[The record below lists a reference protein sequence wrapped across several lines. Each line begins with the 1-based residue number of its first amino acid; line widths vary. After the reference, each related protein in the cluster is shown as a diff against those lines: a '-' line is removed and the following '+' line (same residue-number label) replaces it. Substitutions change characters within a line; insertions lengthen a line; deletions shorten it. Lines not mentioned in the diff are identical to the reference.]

1 MRLASVRIENFRCY
15 AKPIQL
21 DLGDLTGLIG
31 QNDAGKSAILDAL
44 DIFFGNS
51 KVQQD
56 DGSVDGDPSRLQI
69 TCEFDELPK
78 SIIIDETN
86 ETTLVDEYLLNA
98 SGRLEWTVVYN
109 ASLKSPKLIEE
120 YLTAVHPSTDGFG
133 DLLFLKNR
141 DLKSRL
147 DELSAPSESIDKR
160 VNAQLRSAIWATSTD
175 LCLTT
180 QQLQISQ
187 IDGGSGKEI
196 SDKLRLQRPLYH
208 VFRVDR
214 PSTDQDS
221 EAQDPLKQ
229 AVQMAMDAQ
238 SAALEQIADHV
249 QNELTEV
256 AKRTLAKLRDIDE
269 RLADELRPVLERPRW
284 HSAFKIGLEDEAG
297 IALNKRGSGV
307 RRLGLLSFLQAQ
319 AESAQTVEG
328 REAIYAIEEPETS
341 LHPDLQRQLYDS
353 MKMLSER
360 SLTQVLL
367 TTHTPTLGSLLPTT
381 SIRFLEVDSSGGRN
395 VHSDGHETLAKAA
408 NALGVHRIATVRV
421 LVGVEGPNDM
431 EFLRRISRILKH
443 AGEDIPSIEELEASN
458 RIIMFP
464 FGGAN
469 LKHWVHRLKPLQAHE
484 LHITDRDNRP
494 PDDPKY
500 KKHVD
505 DINLGERSEAYITS
519 KRELE
524 NYLHPD
530 AIFEALQVNVVV
542 DDWNDIPKEVAAKLP
557 WNPTT
562 AKEHLNRECV
572 DKMTPERLTDRD
584 SNADIRSWLKRI
596 SDLVSA

>member
-15 AKPIQL
+15 ARPIQL
-21 DLGDLTGLIG
+21 DLSDLTALIG
-31 QNDAGKSAILDAL
+31 QNDAGKSTILDAL

-86 ETTLVDEYLLNA
+86 KTTLADEYLLNT
-98 SGRLEWTVVYN
+98 SGRLEWTVIYN
-109 ASLKSPKLIEE
+109 ASLKSPKLVEE
-120 YLTAVHPSTDGFG
+120 YLTAIHPSADGFS

-147 DELSAPSESIDKR
+147 DELGTPSDLIDKR
-160 VNAQLRSAIWATSTD
+160 VNAQLRSAIWATSDD

-229 AVQMAMDAQ
+229 AVQIAMDAQ

-249 QNELTEV
+249 QSELTEV
-256 AKRTLAKLRDIDE
+256 ANRTLDKLRDIDG

-284 HSAFKIGLEDEAG
+284 HSAFKIGLEDQAG

-307 RRLGLLSFLQAQ
+307 RRLVLLSFLQAQ
-319 AESAQTVEG
+319 AELTQTVHG

-341 LHPDLQRQLYDS
+341 LHPDLQRQLYDT
-353 MKMLSER
+353 MKTLSER

-381 SIRFLEVDSSGGRN
+381 SIRFLEVDSSGARKL
-395 VHSDGHETLAKAA
+395 HSDGQETLAMAA
-408 NALGVHRIATVRV
+408 NALGVHRIATVRL

-469 LKHWVHRLKPLQAHE
+469 LKHWVHRLKPLQVHE
-484 LHITDRDNRP
+484 LHITDCDNKP

-505 DINLGERSEAYITS
+505 DINSGERSEAYITS

-524 NYLHPD
+524 NYIHQD
-530 AIFEALQVNVVV
+530 AILEAFQVNVRV
-542 DDWNDIPKEVAAKLP
+542 DDWNDVPKEVAAKLP

-584 SNADIRSWLKRI
+584 SSADIRTWLKRI
-596 SDLVSA
+596 DELVSA